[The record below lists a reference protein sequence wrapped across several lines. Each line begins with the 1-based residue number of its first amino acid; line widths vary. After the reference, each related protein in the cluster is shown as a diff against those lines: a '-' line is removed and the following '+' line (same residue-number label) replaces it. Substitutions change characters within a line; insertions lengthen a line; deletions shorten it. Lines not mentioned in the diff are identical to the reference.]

1 MSEVFL
7 NINNFNHLINDITL
21 IFDKEVID
29 SSLCE
34 SWLKDNYEYDK
45 VNTARA
51 VERYCVNLMIPILYR
66 SSITESDLSVV
77 MNNRLKFL
85 LNENQHQI
93 GDLSSFLTNVNNCR
107 DISSCNKYCAV
118 NFINNMEFSENILYL
133 RRCLGSYKGENIK
146 TRIDDENFKKL
157 VVIMQSL
164 KRLIITKDINSEE
177 FKFIKESIERIL
189 YLFKEYVPDNIIDH
203 EDIDVPGI
211 NVCEVDNY
219 NIEDLKDLFVK
230 IEIILES
237 ECEQVLD
244 YVIDY
249 LKYLFA
255 MANDRESGN
264 LIIKESVVT
273 NSDKL
278 DLLTEKYFGEDSPE
292 ELTFDQIV
300 EYFTLFNSIESE
312 VIKEGS
318 SRIISKG
325 TEKVARSVGNA
336 SARSRGMGNSKSKVD
351 QIKRGARVIDDRAS
365 GAINA
370 KIDDIINFTQ
380 EQKREKLIT
389 GKNTIKLSKC
399 LKTLIGIVAGGTAA
413 KLAGDAIGK
422 KAAGSMIK
430 AGASMAKGGKAAKV
444 AGKVVGGAGKAA
456 GTVTGGLSAIAITII
471 GLMVV
476 RALSKNTEEREKK
489 RILLELETELKI
501 VKEKIEDARGD
512 NNKQQKY
519 ELMRIQANLEKEIT
533 RIKHGL
539 RYY

>member
-7 NINNFNHLINDITL
+7 NINNFNHLVNDITL
-21 IFDKEVID
+21 LFDKDVID
-29 SSLCE
+29 LSLCE
-34 SWLKDNYEYDK
+34 GWLENNYAYDQ

-51 VERYCVNLMIPILYR
+51 VEKYCVELMIPKLYR
-66 SSITESDLSVV
+66 SNISEKDISSEIDD
-77 MNNRLKFL
+77 RLKFL
-85 LNENQHQI
+85 LNNKFNENESLPLI
-93 GDLSSFLTNVNNCR
+93 LRRINNCR
-107 DISSCNKYCAV
+107 DISLCNITAAKDFV
-118 NFINNMEFSENILYL
+118 QNLEFSENLLHL
-133 RRCLGSYKGENIK
+133 RRGLINYKGEERK
-146 TRIDDENFKKL
+146 TYFEDENFKKL

-164 KRLIITKDINSEE
+164 KRLVLTKDVNSEE
-177 FKFIKESIERIL
+177 FAFLEESIGRIL
-189 YLFKEYVPDNIIDH
+189 YIFKEYVPDNIIQH
-203 EDIDVPGI
+203 EDIIIPGI
-211 NVCEVDNY
+211 NIFEVDNY
-219 NIEDLKDLFVK
+219 TIEDLKDLFVK

-244 YVIDY
+244 YVVDY
-249 LKYLFA
+249 LGYLYTIIH
-255 MANDRESGN
+255 DRIQGVHITQES
-264 LIIKESVVT
+264 LSY
-273 NSDKL
+273 SDKL
-278 DLLTEKYFGEDSPE
+278 DDLTEKYFGEDSPE
-292 ELTFDQIV
+292 ELSLDQIL
-300 EYFTLFNSIESE
+300 EYFILFNSFENEIVE
-312 VIKEGS
+312 EGS

-325 TEKVARSVGNA
+325 TEKVARKIGTT
-336 SARSRGMGNSKSKVD
+336 SAKSRGMGSSKSKVD

-399 LKTLIGIVAGGTAA
+399 LKTLITAITAGVAA
-413 KLAGDAIGK
+413 KG
-422 KAAGSMIK
+422 
-430 AGASMAKGGKAAKV
+430 
-444 AGKVVGGAGKAA
+444 VGNMAGKAA
-456 GTVTGGLSAIAITII
+456 GKAIGGKVGKVVGAGLGPVVGAAITII
-471 GLMVV
+471 GLLVA
-476 RALSKNTEEREKK
+476 RTLSKNTEEREKK